1 MKSLMSVLEATISGA
16 QGSSVLLR
24 NGLVAPSEAD
34 VAGRQILDFHAI
46 PGGPAKGH
54 GVLRMTRERY
64 RGGGGGWAEQPGAL
78 IEVTTL
84 FFDLSSFP

>member
-54 GVLRMTRERY
+54 GVLRMTRD
-64 RGGGGGWAEQPGAL
+64 
-78 IEVTTL
+78 I
-84 FFDLSSFP
+84 

>member
-54 GVLRMTRERY
+54 GVLRMTKRAAVLRLRRYAPKFTLSERSESK
-64 RGGGGGWAEQPGAL
+64 GSG
-78 IEVTTL
+78 
-84 FFDLSSFP
+84 

>member
-54 GVLRMTRERY
+54 GVLRMTKYARS
-64 RGGGGGWAEQPGAL
+64 
-78 IEVTTL
+78 
-84 FFDLSSFP
+84 DDKLSVVGYSPCASE

>member
-54 GVLRMTRERY
+54 GVLRMTSSVLVLRLRS
-64 RGGGGGWAEQPGAL
+64 AL
-78 IEVTTL
+78 RAAL
-84 FFDLSSFP
+84 RSG

>member
-54 GVLRMTRERY
+54 GVLRMTMGYARRSTSVLHFHHDGDDDGAAFGASVN
-64 RGGGGGWAEQPGAL
+64 RPG
-78 IEVTTL
+78 
-84 FFDLSSFP
+84 

>member
-34 VAGRQILDFHAI
+34 VAGRQILDFHVI

-54 GVLRMTRERY
+54 GVLRMTKLCVLRSDDE
-64 RGGGGGWAEQPGAL
+64 
-78 IEVTTL
+78 TL
-84 FFDLSSFP
+84 

>member
-54 GVLRMTRERY
+54 GVLRMTR
-64 RGGGGGWAEQPGAL
+64 
-78 IEVTTL
+78 V
-84 FFDLSSFP
+84 FDLRSHDKGYLTSAQMAKGI

>member
-54 GVLRMTRERY
+54 GVLRMTK
-64 RGGGGGWAEQPGAL
+64 GGASAQDDKGGRSAQM
-78 IEVTTL
+78 TTSDDKGGL
-84 FFDLSSFP
+84 VHEECD

>member
-54 GVLRMTRERY
+54 GVLRMTTAWDDKGLGMTA
-64 RGGGGGWAEQPGAL
+64 GGYSQSIARL
-78 IEVTTL
+78 C
-84 FFDLSSFP
+84 

>member
-54 GVLRMTRERY
+54 GVLRMTRLVGPSTTALR
-64 RGGGGGWAEQPGAL
+64 ASADVKISSHAALGARF
-78 IEVTTL
+78 T
-84 FFDLSSFP
+84 S

>member
-54 GVLRMTRERY
+54 GVLRMTHLRSQGVARETTSP
-64 RGGGGGWAEQPGAL
+64 RGVNAKCANSVGLPPPG
-78 IEVTTL
+78 
-84 FFDLSSFP
+84 